1 MLKGVIY
8 KFSES
13 KKCKKRGI
21 IELDAHDDE
30 KNDGQ
35 KEQQQKGI

>member
-13 KKCKKRGI
+13 KKCKKE
-21 IELDAHDDE
+21 ELLSWMLMMMRTME
-30 KNDGQ
+30 GKIG
-35 KEQQQKGI
+35 KT